1 MNTTQRQNTL
11 DAIVSFQKADFYTPF
26 KEKYGNEGTVD
37 TITFSDYSV
46 SELIALATRAV
57 SQLESILNTNVW
69 QVLPS
74 DNIPLS
80 IYGNVTLYTNIS
92 NITDRLLRAN
102 YKDAALSIKAQI
114 YFQMLYG
121 FWEKPKTFELKVR
134 ESSISKLEHRVELS
148 NSLIDAKVNR
158 ANSLIDELE
167 KRKNDL
173 ESLINTKKQELET
186 LKSNQSESNTILES
200 IKNTQKNA
208 ITSQD
213 SIETLNGKANNIVT
227 ALESAQ
233 KHIQEQIKNNE
244 DANSQS
250 KQALEDFKADSAAK
264 ISKIT
269 SDYES
274 VSNNADE
281 VRKMMHFI
289 KDGTLAH
296 SFNKRKNSIQ
306 NAVIVWQVLSVV
318 SAILMGVWIF
328 VVFKHLNT
336 NIAAGSV
343 IENSAAIV
351 FANLFINIA
360 KTSPMIVLFWF
371 VLAQYKKERNLLEEY
386 AFREAVAATLT
397 AYLDQ
402 LNGEPD
408 KNKCTLLMNTVEKL
422 YTKPTIARD
431 EIISIS
437 LKSKDIADT
446 AKHIKECVKE

>member
-11 DAIVSFQKADFYTPF
+11 DAIVSFKKADFYTPF

-46 SELIALATRAV
+46 AELIALATRAV
-57 SQLESILNTNVW
+57 SQLENILNTNVW

-80 IYGNVTLYTNIS
+80 IYGNITLCTNIS

-102 YKDAALSIKAQI
+102 YKDAALSIKAQV

-121 FWEKPKTFELKVR
+121 FWEKPKNFELKVR

-186 LKSNQSESNTILES
+186 LKSNQYESNTILES
-200 IKNTQKNA
+200 VKNVQKNA
-208 ITSQD
+208 NND
-213 SIETLNGKANNIVT
+213 LEAIEILNSKAKNIVT
-227 ALESAQ
+227 ALNSALI
-233 KHIQEQIKNNE
+233 HIQEQIKTNE
-244 DANSQS
+244 EAISLS
-250 KQALEDFKADSAAK
+250 KQALEDFKADSDTK
-264 ISKIT
+264 IAKIT

-289 KDGTLAH
+289 KDGALAH

-306 NAVIVWQVLSVV
+306 TAVIVWQVLSVV

-328 VVFKHLNT
+328 IVFKWLNISIPVGT
-336 NIAAGSV
+336 G
-343 IENSAAIV
+343 IENSTAIV
-351 FANLFINIA
+351 FANLLINIA
-360 KTSPMIVLFWF
+360 KTSPMVVLFWF

-402 LNGEPD
+402 LNGETD
-408 KNKCTLLMNTVEKL
+408 NNKCALLMNTVEKL
-422 YTKPTIARD
+422 YTKPTISRD

-437 LKSKDIADT
+437 LKPKDIADT

>member
-1 MNTTQRQNTL
+1 
-11 DAIVSFQKADFYTPF
+11 
-26 KEKYGNEGTVD
+26 
-37 TITFSDYSV
+37 
-46 SELIALATRAV
+46 
-57 SQLESILNTNVW
+57 
-69 QVLPS
+69 
-74 DNIPLS
+74 
-80 IYGNVTLYTNIS
+80 
-92 NITDRLLRAN
+92 
-102 YKDAALSIKAQI
+102 
-114 YFQMLYG
+114 MLYG

-173 ESLINTKKQELET
+173 ENLINTKKQELET
-186 LKSNQSESNTILES
+186 LKSNQYESNTILES
-200 IKNTQKNA
+200 VKNVQKNA
-208 ITSQD
+208 NND
-213 SIETLNGKANNIVT
+213 LEAIEILNSKAKNIVT
-227 ALESAQ
+227 ALHSALI
-233 KHIQEQIKNNE
+233 HIQEQIKTNE
-244 DANSQS
+244 EAISLS
-250 KQALEDFKADSAAK
+250 KQALEDFKADSDTK
-264 ISKIT
+264 IAKIT

-289 KDGTLAH
+289 KDGALAH

-306 NAVIVWQVLSVV
+306 TAVIVWQVLSVV

-328 VVFKHLNT
+328 IVFKWLNISIPVET
-336 NIAAGSV
+336 G
-343 IENSAAIV
+343 IENSTAIV
-351 FANLFINIA
+351 FANLLINIA
-360 KTSPMIVLFWF
+360 KTSPMVVLFWF

-402 LNGEPD
+402 LNGETD
-408 KNKCTLLMNTVEKL
+408 NNKCTLLMNTVEKL
-422 YTKPTIARD
+422 YTKPTISRD